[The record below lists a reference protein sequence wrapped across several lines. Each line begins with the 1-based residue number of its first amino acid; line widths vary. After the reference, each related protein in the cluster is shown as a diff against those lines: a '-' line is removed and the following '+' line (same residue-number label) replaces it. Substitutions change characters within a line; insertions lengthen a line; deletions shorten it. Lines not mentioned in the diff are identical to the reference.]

1 MSWPN
6 EKTKRQDSYNP
17 QNIIQKNVRTSIK
30 GPSEYV
36 DIRSFCVKLAYEN

>member
-6 EKTKRQDSYNP
+6 EKANRQNFSYS